1 MDFSIREGENCFNNL
16 NCLERS
22 LLNERITEKMFLKRL
37 VLGAL
42 ETNCYLIACKKTK
55 KAAVIDPGGEEEV
68 DLILNLL
75 QKNNFDLKYIINTHG
90 HIDHIVGNNL
100 LKAKTEALLLIH
112 RLDADMLV
120 DSNKNFSS
128 FMGKEICSP
137 PADKFLE
144 EGDEIS
150 LGTLNLIVIHTPGHT
165 LGGISLVS
173 NNIVFTGDTLF
184 AGGIGR
190 TDLPSGSYQDL
201 IKSIKEKL
209 LILGDDKIIYPG
221 HGPDST
227 IGEERRTNPYLK
239 N

>member
-1 MDFSIREGENCFNNL
+1 
-16 NCLERS
+16 
-22 LLNERITEKMFLKRL
+22 MFLKRL
-37 VLGAL
+37 VVGSL
-42 ETNCYLIACKKTK
+42 ETNCYLVACEKTK
-55 KAAVIDPGGEEEV
+55 KAAVIDPGGDDEI
-68 DLILNLL
+68 DSILNLL

-90 HIDHIVGNNL
+90 HIDHIAGNNL
-100 LKAKTEALLLIH
+100 LKSKTKGLLLIH

-120 DSNKNFSS
+120 NANKNFSS

-137 PADKFLE
+137 PADKLLE

-150 LGTLNLIVIHTPGHT
+150 LGRLNLTVIHTPGHT
-165 LGGISLVS
+165 PGGISLVS
-173 NNIVFTGDTLF
+173 NIIVFTGDTLF

-190 TDLPSGSYQDL
+190 TDLPGGSYHNL

-227 IGEERRTNPYLK
+227 IGEERRTNSYIK

>member
-1 MDFSIREGENCFNNL
+1 
-16 NCLERS
+16 
-22 LLNERITEKMFLKRL
+22 MFIKRL
-37 VLGAL
+37 VVGVL
-42 ETNCYLIACKKTK
+42 ETNCYLISCKKTK
-55 KAAVIDPGGEEEV
+55 IAAVIDPGGEDEV

-90 HIDHIVGNNL
+90 HIDHIAGNKT

-120 DSNKNFSS
+120 NANKNFSS

-137 PADKFLE
+137 HADKLLE

-190 TDLPSGSYQDL
+190 TDLPGGSYQDL

-227 IGEERRTNPYLK
+227 IGEERKTNPYI
-239 N
+239 

>member
-1 MDFSIREGENCFNNL
+1 MYYLKGI
-16 NCLERS
+16 
-22 LLNERITEKMFLKRL
+22 LLNERIIEEMFLKKL
-37 VLGAL
+37 VVGEL
-42 ETNCYLIACKKTK
+42 ETNCYLIACKRTK
-55 KAAVIDPGGEEEV
+55 KAAVIDPGGE
-68 DLILNLL
+68 DTALILDILKENSFNLE
-75 QKNNFDLKYIINTHG
+75 YIINTHG
-90 HIDHIVGNNL
+90 HIDHIAGNNL

-120 DSNKNFSS
+120 DANKNFSS
-128 FMGKEICSP
+128 FMGKEIYSP
-137 PADKFLE
+137 SADKLLE

-165 LGGISLVS
+165 PGGISLVS
-173 NNIVFTGDTLF
+173 DNIVFTGDTLF

-190 TDLPSGSYQDL
+190 TDLSGGSYQDL

-227 IGEERRTNPYLK
+227 IGEERRTNPYIK

>member
-1 MDFSIREGENCFNNL
+1 MF
-16 NCLERS
+16 LER
-22 LLNERITEKMFLKRL
+22 L
-37 VLGAL
+37 VVGAL
-42 ETNCYLIACKKTK
+42 ETNCYLISCKKTK
-55 KAAVIDPGGEEEV
+55 KAVVIDPGGEDEV
-68 DLILNLL
+68 ELILNLL
-75 QKNNFDLKYIINTHG
+75 QIYNFDLKYVINTHG
-90 HIDHIVGNNL
+90 HIDHIVGNDL

-112 RLDADMLV
+112 KLDADMLV
-120 DSNKNFSS
+120 DANKNFSS

-137 PADKFLE
+137 PADKLLK

-165 LGGISLVS
+165 PGGISLVL

-190 TDLPSGSYQDL
+190 TDLPGGSYQDL

-209 LILGDDKIIYPG
+209 LILGDDRIIYPG

-227 IGEERRTNPYLK
+227 IGEERRKNPYI
-239 N
+239 

>member
-1 MDFSIREGENCFNNL
+1 
-16 NCLERS
+16 
-22 LLNERITEKMFLKRL
+22 MFIKRL
-37 VLGAL
+37 VVGVL
-42 ETNCYLIACKKTK
+42 ETNCYLISCKKTK
-55 KAAVIDPGGEEEV
+55 IAAVIDPGGEDEV

-90 HIDHIVGNNL
+90 HIDHIAGNKT

-120 DSNKNFSS
+120 NANKNFSS

-137 PADKFLE
+137 HADKLLE

-190 TDLPSGSYQDL
+190 TDLPGGSYQDL

>member
-1 MDFSIREGENCFNNL
+1 MFIR
-16 NCLERS
+16 
-22 LLNERITEKMFLKRL
+22 RL
-37 VLGAL
+37 VVGPL
-42 ETNCYLIACKKTK
+42 ETNCYLISCKRTN
-55 KAAVIDPGGEEEV
+55 KAAIIDPGGVEAV

-90 HIDHIVGNNL
+90 HIDHIIGNNL
-100 LKAKTEALLLIH
+100 LKVKTEALLLIH

-120 DSNKNFSS
+120 DANKNFSS
-128 FMGKEICSP
+128 LMGKEIYSP
-137 PADKFLE
+137 PADKLLG

-165 LGGISLVS
+165 PGGISLVV

-190 TDLPSGSYQDL
+190 TDLPGGSYQNL
-201 IKSIKEKL
+201 QKSIKEKL
-209 LILGDDKIIYPG
+209 LVLSDDKVIYPG
-221 HGPDST
+221 HGPNST
-227 IGEERRTNPYLK
+227 IGKERRTNPYLK

>member
-1 MDFSIREGENCFNNL
+1 
-16 NCLERS
+16 
-22 LLNERITEKMFLKRL
+22 MFLKRL
-37 VLGAL
+37 VVGAL
-42 ETNCYLIACKKTK
+42 ETNCYLISCKKTK
-55 KAAVIDPGGEEEV
+55 KTAIIDPGGEDEV
-68 DLILNLL
+68 NLILNLL

-90 HIDHIVGNNL
+90 HIDHIAGNNL

-120 DSNKNFSS
+120 NANKNFSS

-137 PADKFLE
+137 SADKLLK
-144 EGDEIS
+144 EGDKIS
-150 LGTLNLIVIHTPGHT
+150 LGILNLIVIHTPGHT
-165 LGGISLVS
+165 PGGISLVS

-190 TDLPSGSYQDL
+190 TDLPGGSYQDL

-209 LILGDDKIIYPG
+209 LILGDDKIICPG

-227 IGEERRTNPYLK
+227 IGKERKTNPYLK

>member
-1 MDFSIREGENCFNNL
+1 
-16 NCLERS
+16 
-22 LLNERITEKMFLKRL
+22 MFLKRL
-37 VLGAL
+37 IVGAL

-55 KAAVIDPGGEEEV
+55 KAAVIDPGVEEEV

-75 QKNNFDLKYIINTHG
+75 QKNNFNLKYIINTHG
-90 HIDHIVGNNL
+90 HIDHIIGNNL

-112 RLDADMLV
+112 RLDADMLG
-120 DSNKNFSS
+120 DANKNFSS

-165 LGGISLVS
+165 PGGISVLS
-173 NNIVFTGDTLF
+173 NNTVFTGDTLF

-190 TDLPSGSYQDL
+190 TDLPGGSYHNL

-221 HGPDST
+221 HGPNST
-227 IGEERRTNPYLK
+227 IGKERRTNPYLK

>member
-1 MDFSIREGENCFNNL
+1 
-16 NCLERS
+16 
-22 LLNERITEKMFLKRL
+22 MFLKKL
-37 VLGAL
+37 VVGVL
-42 ETNCYLIACKKTK
+42 ETNCYLISCKKTK
-55 KAAVIDPGGEEEV
+55 QAAVIDPGGENEV
-68 DLILNLL
+68 DLILDFL

-90 HIDHIVGNNL
+90 HIDHIAGNNL
-100 LKAKTEALLLIH
+100 LKAKTKALLLIH

-120 DSNKNFSS
+120 DANKNFSS

-137 PADKFLE
+137 PADKLLE
-144 EGDEIS
+144 EGDEIV
-150 LGTLNLIVIHTPGHT
+150 LGRLNLRVIHTPGHT
-165 LGGISLVS
+165 PGGISLIS

-190 TDLPSGSYQDL
+190 TDLPGGSYQDL

-221 HGPDST
+221 HGPYST
-227 IGEERRTNPYLK
+227 IGEEKRTNPYLIDRLT

>member
-1 MDFSIREGENCFNNL
+1 
-16 NCLERS
+16 
-22 LLNERITEKMFLKRL
+22 MFLKRL
-37 VLGAL
+37 VIGAL
-42 ETNCYLIACKKTK
+42 ETNCYLISCKKTK
-55 KAAVIDPGGEEEV
+55 KTAVIDPGGEDDV

-75 QKNNFDLKYIINTHG
+75 QKNNFDLKYIINTHR
-90 HIDHIVGNNL
+90 HIDHIAGNNL

-120 DSNKNFSS
+120 DANKNFSS
-128 FMGKEICSP
+128 FMGKVICSP
-137 PADKFLE
+137 PADKLLE

-165 LGGISLVS
+165 PGGISLVS
-173 NNIVFTGDTLF
+173 NNMVFTGDTLF

-190 TDLPSGSYQDL
+190 TDLPGGSYPDL

-209 LILGDDKIIYPG
+209 LILGDDKTIYPG

-227 IGEERRTNPYLK
+227 IGEERRINPYLK

>member
-1 MDFSIREGENCFNNL
+1 
-16 NCLERS
+16 
-22 LLNERITEKMFLKRL
+22 MFIKRL
-37 VLGAL
+37 VVGSL
-42 ETNCYLIACKKTK
+42 ETNCYLISCKRTNE
-55 KAAVIDPGGEEEV
+55 AAIIDPGEEETV
-68 DLILNLL
+68 NLILNLL

-90 HIDHIVGNNL
+90 HVDHIAGNNL
-100 LKAKTEALLLIH
+100 LKAKTKALLLIH

-120 DSNKNFSS
+120 DANKNFSS
-128 FMGKEICSP
+128 FMSKEIYSP
-137 PADKFLE
+137 PADKLLG

-165 LGGISLVS
+165 PGGISLLL

-184 AGGIGR
+184 AGSIGR
-190 TDLPSGSYQDL
+190 TDLPGGSYQGL

-227 IGEERRTNPYLK
+227 IGIERRTNPYLK

>member
-1 MDFSIREGENCFNNL
+1 
-16 NCLERS
+16 
-22 LLNERITEKMFLKRL
+22 MFLKRFVVGEL
-37 VLGAL
+37 N
-42 ETNCYLIACKKTK
+42 TNCYLIACEESK
-55 KAAVIDPGGEEEV
+55 KAVVIDPGGEEAV
-68 DLILNLL
+68 YSILNIL

-90 HIDHIVGNNL
+90 HIDHIAGNNL
-100 LKAKTEALLLIH
+100 LKAKTESLLLIH

-120 DSNKNFSS
+120 NANKNFSS

-137 PADKFLE
+137 PADKLLE

-150 LGTLNLIVIHTPGHT
+150 LGRLNLVVIHTPGHT
-165 LGGISLVS
+165 LGGISLVL

-190 TDLPSGSYQDL
+190 TDLLGGSYQDL

-227 IGEERRTNPYLK
+227 IGEERRINPFI
-239 N
+239 

>member
-1 MDFSIREGENCFNNL
+1 LYYLKGI
-16 NCLERS
+16 
-22 LLNERITEKMFLKRL
+22 LLNERIVEEMFLKKL
-37 VLGAL
+37 VIGELK
-42 ETNCYLIACKKTK
+42 TNCYLIGCKKTK
-55 KAAVIDPGGEEEV
+55 KVAVIDPGGEDEV

-90 HIDHIVGNNL
+90 HIDHIAGNNL

-112 RLDADMLV
+112 RLDADMLI
-120 DSNKNFSS
+120 DANKNFSS

-137 PADKFLE
+137 LADKLLE

-150 LGTLNLIVIHTPGHT
+150 LGTLSLIVIHTPGHT
-165 LGGISLVS
+165 PGGISLVL
-173 NNIVFTGDTLF
+173 NNIVFSGDTLF

-190 TDLPSGSYQDL
+190 TDLPGGSSQDL

-227 IGEERRTNPYLK
+227 IGEERKVNPYI
-239 N
+239 

>member
-1 MDFSIREGENCFNNL
+1 MF
-16 NCLERS
+16 LER
-22 LLNERITEKMFLKRL
+22 L
-37 VLGAL
+37 VVGAL
-42 ETNCYLIACKKTK
+42 DTNCYLIGCKKTK
-55 KAAVIDPGGEEEV
+55 KAAVIDPGGENEV

-75 QKNNFDLKYIINTHG
+75 QKNNFDLKYVINTHG
-90 HIDHIVGNNL
+90 HIDHIAGNNL
-100 LKAKTEALLLIH
+100 LKTKTKASLLIH
-112 RLDADMLV
+112 KLDADMLV
-120 DSNKNFSS
+120 DANKNFSS
-128 FMGKEICSP
+128 FMGKEIYSP
-137 PADKFLE
+137 SADKLLE

-165 LGGISLVS
+165 PGGISLVL

-190 TDLPSGSYQDL
+190 TDLPGGSYQDL

-227 IGEERRTNPYLK
+227 IGEERKTNSYLK

>member
-1 MDFSIREGENCFNNL
+1 
-16 NCLERS
+16 
-22 LLNERITEKMFLKRL
+22 MFLKRL
-37 VLGAL
+37 VVGAL
-42 ETNCYLIACKKTK
+42 ETNCYLIGCKKTK
-55 KAAVIDPGGEEEV
+55 EAAVIDPGGEEAV

-75 QKNNFDLKYIINTHG
+75 QKNNFNLKYIINSHG
-90 HIDHIVGNNL
+90 HIDHIIGNNL

-120 DSNKNFSS
+120 DGNKNISS

-137 PADKFLE
+137 HADKLLE

-150 LGTLNLIVIHTPGHT
+150 LGTLKLKLIHTPGHT
-165 LGGISLVS
+165 PGGISLVV

-190 TDLPSGSYQDL
+190 TDLPGGSYQDL
-201 IKSIKEKL
+201 KKSIKEKL
-209 LILGDDKIIYPG
+209 LVLSDDKIIYPG

-227 IGEERRTNPYLK
+227 IGEERRTNLYLK
-239 N
+239 D